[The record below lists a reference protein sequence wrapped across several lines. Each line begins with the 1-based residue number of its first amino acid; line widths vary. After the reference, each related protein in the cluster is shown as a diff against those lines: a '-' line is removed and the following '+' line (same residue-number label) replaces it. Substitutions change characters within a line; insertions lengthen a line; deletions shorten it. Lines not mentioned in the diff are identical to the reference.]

1 MQNKL
6 RFILHFQDDVGTK
19 NLRDRSTH
27 ETGDR
32 YLFRYDDFIV
42 VHCFFMIIYLLFQN
56 LCLSLQREIKRIAI
70 MEIKKI
76 THEEALARFKRSL
89 EIKRN
94 AEKRM
99 AEEWRAMGLTGTIVS
114 L

>member
-6 RFILHFQDDVGTK
+6 RFILHFQDDVVKQVTGTC
-19 NLRDRSTH
+19 
-27 ETGDR
+27 
-32 YLFRYDDFIV
+32 FRYDDFIV
-42 VHCFFMIIYLLFQN
+42 VHCFFMIIYLSFQN